1 MKKKIIYI
9 AILLICLSLITGGTY
24 AYYTAEATARNV
36 ITTGGISV
44 RVVEQEMVNGVL
56 QPYPSQ
62 PIKIMPATKVSKI
75 VSVQSEA
82 QAAWIRMN
90 FTLTVYDPQGE
101 VMDIPAEELNSAILI
116 QTDSEN
122 WTLKDSWWYYDT
134 AIQGGHVTS
143 PLFREVVFSGTH
155 MDNKYQGCTLEI
167 LVNVQ
172 GVQQAN
178 NGTSVTEALGWP
190 EDET

>member
-9 AILLICLSLITGGTY
+9 AVILICLSLVTGGTY

-44 RVVEQEMVNGVL
+44 KVVEQQLVNGET

-75 VSVQSEA
+75 VSVQSEG

-90 FTLTVYDPQGE
+90 YTLTVYDADGKAME
-101 VMDIPAEELNSAILI
+101 IPAEELRNAILI

-122 WTLKDSWWYYDT
+122 WTYKDGWWYYDT
-134 AIQGGHVTS
+134 AIRGGDIS
-143 PLFREVVFSGTH
+143 KPLIREVVFSGTH

-167 LVNVQ
+167 LVNAQ
-172 GVQQAN
+172 AVQQAN
-178 NGTSVTEALGWP
+178 NGTSVSEALGWP
-190 EDET
+190 EYET